1 MISDVLQGGE
11 GQTAIK
17 NAEDLRDLIQ
27 RSDFICRIE
36 EDFMYSLQQS
46 RGKANLNQSLFPIQ
60 WVGKLMTTST
70 TTNSSFFSFVQK
82 ITENVVK

>member
-46 RGKANLNQSLFPIQ
+46 RGKPANLNQSLFPVQ
-60 WVGKLMTTST
+60 WVGKLMATST
-70 TTNSSFFSFVQK
+70 TTNSFFFPLFRK
-82 ITENVVK
+82 LLKML